1 MLRVGL
7 TGGIACGKSAVA
19 AMLRDLDCTVLEAD
33 PLVHE
38 LLEPGQPVYDEIV
51 RQFGVGILDANQKI
65 DRAKLGAI
73 VFADVT
79 QLFRLNKIVHP
90 RVLEIITQWFAALD
104 RQGGPDFAISE
115 AALLVESGFAE
126 KLDRVIVVWCRP
138 EQQRERLRERGLT
151 PEQIEQR
158 IEAQMPIDEKR
169 QVADDVIDNS
179 GTIEETE
186 TQVKELVAKLTQLA
200 AASTDL

>member
-7 TGGIACGKSAVA
+7 TGGIACGKSTVA
-19 AMLRDLDCTVLEAD
+19 AMLRDFDCTVLEAD

-38 LLEPGQPVYDEIV
+38 LLEPGQAVYDEIV
-51 RQFGVGILDANQKI
+51 RQFSVEILDANQKI

-90 RVLEIITQWFAALD
+90 RVLEIITQWFDALD

-126 KLDRVIVVWCRP
+126 KLDRVIVVWCKP

-200 AASTDL
+200 AASRDL